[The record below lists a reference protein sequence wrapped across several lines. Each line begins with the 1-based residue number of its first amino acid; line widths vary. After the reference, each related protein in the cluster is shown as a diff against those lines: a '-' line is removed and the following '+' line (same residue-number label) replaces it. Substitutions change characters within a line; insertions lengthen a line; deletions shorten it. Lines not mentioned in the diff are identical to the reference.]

1 MPSAVDLPGGSW
13 PNPTTL
19 GLVGLLAL
27 IVLIAAVASALSG
40 IRRHRRDA
48 ASLAAIEFVRVSFAS
63 RLARGEPMDELLLE
77 TVEALHDSFRLD
89 RAEIWTF
96 RDGTLL
102 LSRAEP
108 ARPSESIDLTPEEE
122 SIVANARVSGTAWAR
137 AWLPMVLG
145 SGAEAAV
152 RIAPMSQAGQ
162 LLGVIL
168 AERSRHRQR
177 LADEA
182 DPTLEELAR
191 EVGVAIHKRRLD
203 LALQESLDQLRQR
216 AEELRASR
224 ARVVAAADAERR
236 RIERDLHDGAQNQ
249 LVGLALKARLV
260 GELVA
265 RDPARAEP
273 IADQLVGDAENAI
286 EELRT
291 LAHGIYPPLLAS
303 DGLEPALRAACQ
315 QASISARLST
325 NGIGRH
331 RAEVEAA
338 VYFCCM
344 EALQN
349 SAKHAGEGATA
360 VVRVWQEDGALLF
373 EVGDNGHGF
382 ALDTEHRGAGLA
394 NMQDRLGAV
403 GGTLRV
409 ESAAESGTWVLGNI
423 PVETVD
429 TA

>member
-1 MPSAVDLPGGSW
+1 
-13 PNPTTL
+13 
-19 GLVGLLAL
+19 
-27 IVLIAAVASALSG
+27 
-40 IRRHRRDA
+40 
-48 ASLAAIEFVRVSFAS
+48 
-63 RLARGEPMDELLLE
+63 
-77 TVEALHDSFRLD
+77 
-89 RAEIWTF
+89 
-96 RDGTLL
+96 
-102 LSRAEP
+102 
-108 ARPSESIDLTPEEE
+108 
-122 SIVANARVSGTAWAR
+122 
-137 AWLPMVLG
+137 
-145 SGAEAAV
+145 
-152 RIAPMSQAGQ
+152 
-162 LLGVIL
+162 
-168 AERSRHRQR
+168 
-177 LADEA
+177 
-182 DPTLEELAR
+182 
-191 EVGVAIHKRRLD
+191 
-203 LALQESLDQLRQR
+203 
-216 AEELRASR
+216 
-224 ARVVAAADAERR
+224 
-236 RIERDLHDGAQNQ
+236 
-249 LVGLALKARLV
+249 LKARLV